1 MLCISFKIKNY
12 SNPQKNNLVFY
23 RELYYS
29 LTKSNTRMN
38 MANENLKKLGTR
50 IGNIDDLPDF
60 LKKEITEFSIEGIE
74 EQIYSVLKDDL
85 DGFGTLSEIM
95 VLLYRKYGIQ
105 DKTRKDLTTLV
116 YKLIR
121 RKMVQK
127 VAGKKSAYKLYGLP
141 IEEEE
146 GVKESDIQ
154 SGE

>member
-1 MLCISFKIKNY
+1 
-12 SNPQKNNLVFY
+12 
-23 RELYYS
+23 
-29 LTKSNTRMN
+29 

-50 IGNIDDLPDF
+50 IGNIDDLPD
-60 LKKEITEFSIEGIE
+60 
-74 EQIYSVLKDDL
+74 LKDDL
-85 DGFGTLSEIM
+85 EGFGTLSEIM

-141 IEEEE
+141 IEGEED
-146 GVKESDIQ
+146 VKESDIQ
-154 SGE
+154 SEE

>member
-1 MLCISFKIKNY
+1 
-12 SNPQKNNLVFY
+12 
-23 RELYYS
+23 
-29 LTKSNTRMN
+29 MN